1 MKVGKKQR
9 RKEEGSKRKG
19 GGEEGKGR
27 KGNEA
32 TFLLMGVSE
41 AAE

>member
-1 MKVGKKQR
+1 MKKAARESDR
-9 RKEEGSKRKG
+9 RGR
-19 GGEEGKGR
+19 GERDGKGR

-32 TFLLMGVSE
+32 TFLLMGVSK